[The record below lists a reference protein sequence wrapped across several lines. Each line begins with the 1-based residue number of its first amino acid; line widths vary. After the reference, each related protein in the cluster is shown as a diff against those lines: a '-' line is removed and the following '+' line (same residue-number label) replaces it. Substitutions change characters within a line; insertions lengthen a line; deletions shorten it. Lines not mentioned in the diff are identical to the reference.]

1 MAGNRIPLRLFICRD
16 VKDYL
21 PWLADLRDTEALWP
35 ATRESITIK
44 SLEGTGEVIVTRAP
58 WKWNWSVSCHVGH
71 SVFRTK
77 AQSIVGMEKK
87 YTDPTTSSVYFFQ
100 SVPPIGQAPAQE
112 PKCAFWDGE
121 VPGLRVGPKGW
132 EMVVGVPSGK

>member
-58 WKWNWSVSCHVGH
+58 
-71 SVFRTK
+71 
-77 AQSIVGMEKK
+77 
-87 YTDPTTSSVYFFQ
+87 
-100 SVPPIGQAPAQE
+100 
-112 PKCAFWDGE
+112 
-121 VPGLRVGPKGW
+121 
-132 EMVVGVPSGK
+132 